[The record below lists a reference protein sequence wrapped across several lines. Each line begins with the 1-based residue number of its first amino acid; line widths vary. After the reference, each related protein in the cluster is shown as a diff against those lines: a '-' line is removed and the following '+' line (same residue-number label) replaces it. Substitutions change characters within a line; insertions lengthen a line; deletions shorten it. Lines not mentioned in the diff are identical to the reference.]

1 MRHLVRVL
9 DEGGGM
15 DHASPL
21 ATLTADAIGQESL
34 APCLSPHWKRAWMS
48 PRAVMIVTLLFDM
61 LSAAHSTNPVSGQ
74 ASRRR
79 HAHWYSRV
87 MRS

>member
-1 MRHLVRVL
+1 MQHLVRVL

-48 PRAVMIVTLLFDM
+48 PRADC
-61 LSAAHSTNPVSGQ
+61 
-74 ASRRR
+74 
-79 HAHWYSRV
+79 
-87 MRS
+87 

>member
-1 MRHLVRVL
+1 
-9 DEGGGM
+9 M

-21 ATLTADAIGQESL
+21 ATLTAYAIGQESL
-34 APCLSPHWKRAWMS
+34 APCLSPHWKRVWMS
-48 PRAVMIVTLLFDM
+48 TRAVMIVTLLLDM

-79 HAHWYSRV
+79 HAHWYSKV